1 MGAARM
7 LGRCLVF
14 ALSFAHGWA
23 PPQVPVKLARWRF
36 ATDESEVRSEEA
48 TVADAPPAYFT
59 GTVRPLTLDD
69 VVVQTSRSG
78 GAGGQNVN
86 KVETKA
92 EVRLDVASA
101 WIPPLV
107 RAKLEVLQKNRISK
121 EGTLVVTSQ
130 KHRTQK
136 ANIAEALERVQDMLD
151 AALEAAGPPKEASE
165 EKVKRIAKLKKKDNQ
180 KRLDKK
186 KQQSDKKKSRRGK
199 IEW

>member
-1 MGAARM
+1 M
-7 LGRCLVF
+7 
-14 ALSFAHGWA
+14 
-23 PPQVPVKLARWRF
+23 
-36 ATDESEVRSEEA
+36 
-48 TVADAPPAYFT
+48 
-59 GTVRPLTLDD
+59 
-69 VVVQTSRSG
+69 
-78 GAGGQNVN
+78 N

>member
-1 MGAARM
+1 M
-7 LGRCLVF
+7 
-14 ALSFAHGWA
+14 
-23 PPQVPVKLARWRF
+23 
-36 ATDESEVRSEEA
+36 
-48 TVADAPPAYFT
+48 
-59 GTVRPLTLDD
+59 TLDD

-92 EVRLDVASA
+92 EVRLDVSSA

-107 RAKLEVLQKNRISK
+107 RAKLEILQKNRISK

-136 ANIAEALERVQDMLD
+136 ANIAEALERAQDMLD
-151 AALEAAGPPKEASE
+151 AALEAAAPPKEASE